1 MNGLQQA
8 SSRQLPRLQYIEP
21 SEVAWFV
28 GRLEQGL
35 PLCIDDVRQLQ
46 DESARDFLAAQGI
59 CSLLAAPIIHEGAVR
74 GMFGF
79 DICNRHVS
87 WPENVVNLAMAMANV
102 LAGAEINFAQRRSLA
117 DKGRQLRDIL
127 DAFVEPVYIADMDSY
142 EVLFANKALNDGYP
156 LRTGK
161 NMLCYARFQGLDAPC
176 PFCSNSTLRL
186 QETPYHWL
194 HCNELTRRTYT
205 VVDRA
210 IRWEDG
216 RRVRLSIAMDVT
228 DVLAAQR
235 EKELAE
241 AATKAKSEFLA
252 RMSHEIRTPMNG
264 ILGMAYLALDDKP
277 EPRQREYLRKIQLS
291 ARNLLGIINDILDF
305 SKIEADKIEICGED
319 FGLDVLVA
327 EYS

>member
-1 MNGLQQA
+1 MSDQAGKRFAQFANMSEGFSLLLAKA
-8 SSRQLPRLQYIEP
+8 SSNALISQSKDDFFNTILRDLGKTLAAERAYIFNKKDGFWHNTYEWTAAGVEPQLPRLQYIEP

-87 WPENVVNLAMAMANV
+87 WPEKVVNLAMAMQCV
-102 LAGAEINFAQRRSLA
+102 AGAEINLAQRRSLA

-228 DVLAAQR
+228 DVL
-235 EKELAE
+235 
-241 AATKAKSEFLA
+241 
-252 RMSHEIRTPMNG
+252 G
-264 ILGMAYLALDDKP
+264 GP
-277 EPRQREYLRKIQLS
+277 ERKG
-291 ARNLLGIINDILDF
+291 AG
-305 SKIEADKIEICGED
+305 
-319 FGLDVLVA
+319 
-327 EYS
+327 